1 MVVRLGQL
9 AVWIA
14 VVMAMMMAVL
24 ALASTIV
31 ALFMFAFVVHNLVFQ
46 IGLADWSSLGVGALF
61 VAIIGGVWLL
71 GNSLLDI
78 IAGSGSRS
86 RHQAS
91 NQRTK
96 ITLPWLG
103 IAACLGLLFFL
114 FAE

>member
-1 MVVRLGQL
+1 MIVRLGRL

-14 VVMAMMMAVL
+14 VVITMMMAVL

-31 ALFMFAFVVHNLVFQ
+31 ALFMFAFVVYDLIFQ
-46 IGLADWSSLGVGALF
+46 IGLADWSPLGVSALF

-71 GNSLLDI
+71 GNLLLDI
-78 IAGSGSRS
+78 IAGFGSRS

-96 ITLPWLG
+96 IVLPWLG
-103 IAACLGLLFFL
+103 IAASVGLLFFL
-114 FAE
+114 FGE

>member
-1 MVVRLGQL
+1 MIVRLGRL

-14 VVMAMMMAVL
+14 VVMTAMMAVL
-24 ALASTIV
+24 ALATTIV
-31 ALFMFAFVVHNLVFQ
+31 ALFMFAFVVYNLVFQ

-78 IAGSGSRS
+78 IAGLGSRS
-86 RHQAS
+86 RRQAS

-96 ITLPWLG
+96 ITLPWLS
-103 IAACLGLLFFL
+103 IAACLGLLFVL